1 MQFGKKIIEHF
12 QNPRNV
18 GEIKDADGFGRV
30 ENPICGD
37 ITDVYL
43 RIRNGKIEDAK
54 FKSLGC
60 AVTISSGSVFTEAI
74 KGKNLDELLKGR
86 GNQLVARLINL
97 IEKELGDIPGKKMH
111 CPPASVEAFL
121 KATLMYYEK
130 QHNKEKIDKLRELI
144 ESMERYYKRDTH

>member
-37 ITDVYL
+37 ITDIYL

-121 KATLMYYEK
+121 RATLMYYEK